1 MLRSRISHHLAV
13 QGRAGTGCDM
23 RQHGEVPLSRFTDA
37 RSGVSDQGLPSHYS
51 LTRSQRLFSGGS
63 VAAAFLVLG
72 AFGLRI
78 AMWLDLWHWWV
89 PAAFAGGMAAAD
101 FGSGLVHWTAD
112 TWGRDDLP
120 LIGRRLLVPF
130 RVHHLNSDD
139 FLRRRFIGSNRE
151 VDFVG

>member
-101 FGSGLVHWTAD
+101 FGSGLVPWTARSLG
-112 TWGRDDLP
+112 WDLSPP
-120 LIGRRLLVPF
+120 LGRRRPVHSRDRRLNPVAFLSRPF
-130 RVHHLNSDD
+130 TQRD
-139 FLRRRFIGSNRE
+139 
-151 VDFVG
+151 